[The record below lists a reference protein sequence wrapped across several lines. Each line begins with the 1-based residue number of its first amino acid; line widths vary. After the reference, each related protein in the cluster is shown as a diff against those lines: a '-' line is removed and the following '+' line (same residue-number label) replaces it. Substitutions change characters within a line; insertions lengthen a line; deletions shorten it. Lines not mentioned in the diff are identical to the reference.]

1 MMGDRILYRSTYRHI
16 VHHREIYLV
25 KTHVSLSTYKLDDSL
40 VYVYLFLDNANVS
53 CVYIGR
59 LECVYIYVHLLRE
72 DEKESNMFLKTG
84 INMF

>member
-1 MMGDRILYRSTYRHI
+1 MGDRILYRSTYRHI

-59 LECVYIYVHLLRE
+59 LECVYICTFVERGRE
-72 DEKESNMFLKTG
+72 RKQHVFKDRY
-84 INMF
+84 